1 MRLIVW
7 GHVAVIS
14 GLVMM
19 LAGCAATS
27 GDSNLSAARSPQLPE
42 SYPCQSMHVKAM
54 SCPLG

>member
-19 LAGCAATS
+19 LAGCASTS
-27 GDSNLSAARSPQLPE
+27 GNSNLSAAHSPQLPE
-42 SYPCQSMHVKAM
+42 SYPCQSMHVRAM
-54 SCPLG
+54 NCPLG